1 MLRRHMRWWQG
12 RCCVVHTG
20 AGVEPAHGMPKFT
33 CNKPAKCDAIT
44 SSRPREVEHTDK
56 PMVAISLP
64 PTLDAPSNGL
74 AVNLKE
80 TGEKRDEAWAVIVI
94 RDERH
99 EQRLER

>member
-1 MLRRHMRWWQG
+1 
-12 RCCVVHTG
+12 
-20 AGVEPAHGMPKFT
+20 
-33 CNKPAKCDAIT
+33 
-44 SSRPREVEHTDK
+44 
-56 PMVAISLP
+56 MVAISLP

-74 AVNLKE
+74 AVKLKE